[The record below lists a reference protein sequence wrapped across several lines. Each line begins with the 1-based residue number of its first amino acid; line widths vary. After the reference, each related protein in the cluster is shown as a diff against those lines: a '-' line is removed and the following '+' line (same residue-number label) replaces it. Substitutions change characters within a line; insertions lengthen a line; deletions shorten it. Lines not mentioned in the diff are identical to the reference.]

1 MYVSGDHRDLCT
13 RYQHFS
19 IPFHIFDNNS
29 NISAIKIVHKI
40 SYQLKEKRLFAK
52 YVVIE
57 ETLGP

>member
-40 SYQLKEKRLFAK
+40 SYQKEKRLFAK